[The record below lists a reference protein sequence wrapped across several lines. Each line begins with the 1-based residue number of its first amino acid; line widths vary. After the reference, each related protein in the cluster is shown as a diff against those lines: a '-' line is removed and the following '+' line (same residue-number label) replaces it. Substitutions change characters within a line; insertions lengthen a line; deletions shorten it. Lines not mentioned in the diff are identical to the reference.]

1 MVDTSALT
9 GEAIPRSLE
18 TGDEIL
24 SGMVNKDGLV
34 TVKVS
39 KSYGESTV
47 AKILELVENS
57 AARKAPT
64 EEFISKFA
72 RYYTPI
78 VVFAALAIAVFP
90 PSLFPEPYL

>member
-1 MVDTSALT
+1 
-9 GEAIPRSLE
+9 
-18 TGDEIL
+18 
-24 SGMVNKDGLV
+24 MVNKDGLV